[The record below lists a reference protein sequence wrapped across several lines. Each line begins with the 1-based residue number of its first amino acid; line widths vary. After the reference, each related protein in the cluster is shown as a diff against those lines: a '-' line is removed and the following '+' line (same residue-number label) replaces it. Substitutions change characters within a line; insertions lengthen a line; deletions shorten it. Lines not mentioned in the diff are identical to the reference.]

1 MNDIDKIKALL
12 DQPNVKSVT
21 CFHSKT
27 KTQFDKEYSRV
38 ITASKFD
45 YGQSYSLFSAPD
57 RFDVN
62 FHEWPEISEGDTVM
76 TPHGEGSVS
85 MALENG
91 FKVRVSGYIGCGS
104 KAPYF
109 KRHEIALLSKSI
121 KQ

>member
-21 CFHSKT
+21 CFHSQT

-45 YGQSYSLFSAPD
+45 YGQPYSLFSAPD
-57 RFDVN
+57 RFNVN

-76 TPHGEGSVS
+76 TPHGEGV
-85 MALENG
+85 ALNKFSFNAIVFG
-91 FKVRVSGYIGCGS
+91 FQVQIKSS
-104 KAPYF
+104 KEVNDYS
-109 KRHEIALLSKSI
+109 RHEIALISKAI
-121 KQ
+121 K